1 MAMDHT
7 ANVPYYEGVEA
18 YKRLGYV
25 PFDQSGTAA
34 STTLEYAYDDWTIY
48 RTALLA
54 GDDQLADL
62 YKKRA
67 NNYRNVSTLRLVL
80 PVPVI
85 ATESSGR
92 NLMQCRLTGKD
103 L

>member
-1 MAMDHT
+1 MGKFRKNILLRSGIVFMAVAVLITGM
-7 ANVPYYEGVEA
+7 
-18 YKRLGYV
+18 
-25 PFDQSGTAA
+25 F
-34 STTLEYAYDDWTIY
+34 
-48 RTALLA
+48 
-54 GDDQLADL
+54 
-62 YKKRA
+62 
-67 NNYRNVSTLRLVL
+67 STLRLVL

>member
-1 MAMDHT
+1 MYLSIKVGQLLPLHWNMPMT
-7 ANVPYYEGVEA
+7 IGLFTG
-18 YKRLGYV
+18 RLC
-25 PFDQSGTAA
+25 
-34 STTLEYAYDDWTIY
+34 W
-48 RTALLA
+48 R

-62 YKKRA
+62 YKKGRIITGMF
-67 NNYRNVSTLRLVL
+67 STLRLVL

-85 ATESSGR
+85 TTESSGR